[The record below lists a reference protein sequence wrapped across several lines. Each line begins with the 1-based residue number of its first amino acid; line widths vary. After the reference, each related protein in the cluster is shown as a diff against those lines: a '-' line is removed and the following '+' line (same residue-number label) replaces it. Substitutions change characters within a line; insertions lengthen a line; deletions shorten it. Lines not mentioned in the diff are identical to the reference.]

1 MQKLLIAAAL
11 ALVPALT
18 LAGDDPKTPKTPK
31 SLDVPQV
38 LKIPFELIKTQH
50 MVVNV
55 MINDKGPYR
64 LVFDTGAPD
73 SLVNNKVAKEAG
85 LFTKDTKKPFF
96 ALFGSMG
103 QFKIKS
109 LQLGDVKAENVP
121 AMVLDH
127 PTVEAIAKF
136 VGPIE
141 GILGF
146 TFFARYKMT
155 IDYER
160 KEMTLV
166 PTEYQPP
173 DVMAVMMKKF
183 TAPAKERERPA
194 VLSPAGLFGVRVVK
208 DSDDVEDGVTVK
220 EVMSDSPAAAA
231 GLKAGDRLLTLDHRW
246 TDSVTDCYIA
256 AARMRPGVASP
267 AVVLRDGKKLTLKVT
282 MTSGL

>member
-1 MQKLLIAAAL
+1 MQTLLLAAAL
-11 ALVPALT
+11 TISPSLGF
-18 LAGDDPKTPKTPK
+18 AGDEPKTPETKNAPK
-31 SLDVPQV
+31 V

-85 LFTKDTKKPFF
+85 LYPKDTKRPLF

-109 LQLGDVKAENVP
+109 LQLGDIKAENVP

-155 IDYER
+155 IDYEM

-166 PTEYQPP
+166 PTTYQPP
-173 DVMAVMMKKF
+173 DVMAAMMKKLS
-183 TAPAKERERPA
+183 APQKERERPA
-194 VLSPAGLFGVRVVK
+194 ILSPAGLFGVRVVK
-208 DSDDVEDGVTVK
+208 DKDDMEDGVTVK
-220 EVMSDSPAAAA
+220 EVLSDSPAALA
-231 GLKAGDRLLTLDHRW
+231 GIKAGDRLLTLDNRW

-256 AARMRPGVASP
+256 AVRMRPGVTAT
-267 AVVLRDGKKLTLKVT
+267 AVVLRDGKRVPLKVT
-282 MTSGL
+282 MSSGL

>member
-1 MQKLLIAAAL
+1 MQRLLLAAAL
-11 ALVPALT
+11 ALVPSLGF
-18 LAGDDPKTPKTPK
+18 AGDETKTPK
-31 SLDVPQV
+31 SLDEPKV

-85 LFTKDTKKPFF
+85 LFSKDTKRPLF

-109 LQLGDVKAENVP
+109 LQLGDIKAENVP

-146 TFFARYKMT
+146 TFFSRYKMT
-155 IDYER
+155 IDYEK

-166 PTEYQPP
+166 PTDFQPP
-173 DVMAVMMKKF
+173 DVMAAMLKRF
-183 TAPAKERERPA
+183 TAPQKERDKAA
-194 VLSPAGLFGVRVVK
+194 VLSPAGLLGVRVAK
-208 DSDDVEDGVTVK
+208 DKDDMEDGVVVK
-220 EVMSDSPAAAA
+220 EVLSDSPAAAA
-231 GLKAGDRLLTLDHRW
+231 GIKAGDRLLTLDHRW
-246 TDSVTDCYIA
+246 TDSVNDCYIA
-256 AARMRPGVASP
+256 AARMRPGVAAT
-267 AVVLRDGKKLTLKVT
+267 AVVLRDGKRMPLKVT